1 MIPTPTPVIPG
12 LYLTSENIT
21 LERELLLRMKITHIL
36 SVGAGPR
43 QGHHPGVFEHL
54 RIGIKDAITSDLLQ
68 ILPRCFEFIQQGM
81 EKGNVV
87 VHCKAG
93 RSRSASVVMAYLI
106 KLDPSLSLAD
116 ALLKVRVARATAQ
129 PNPGFMSQ
137 LETFRNSL
145 NVKEQEEDKE
155 DKEENDPIYT
165 TSM

>member
-1 MIPTPTPVIPG
+1 MESTSKISSLLLQVLLIESKPLKNQRNPRKVIPTPTPVIPG

-21 LERELLLRMKITHIL
+21 LERDLLLRMKITHIL

-54 RIGIKDAITSDLLQ
+54 RIGIKDAIASDLLQ
-68 ILPRCFEFIQQGM
+68 ILPKCLEFIQQGM

-106 KLDPSLSLAD
+106 
-116 ALLKVRVARATAQ
+116 
-129 PNPGFMSQ
+129 
-137 LETFRNSL
+137 
-145 NVKEQEEDKE
+145 
-155 DKEENDPIYT
+155 
-165 TSM
+165 